1 LPVETGAVIA
11 YLEAKEKKEE
21 LPQLLQFYQKLL
33 RIQLKVE
40 QKLASRLMPSLS
52 QEVIDQ
58 RIASGISLIS
68 FDELALD
75 RALLSETFTEVINA
89 FAEYPDL
96 VGEIPRRLKE
106 PGVARDLLTKG
117 IFKAWFLGAELESVL
132 GEGRNQELLG
142 AIIHATLK
150 PFLISHAKNLRH
162 FIGQERWRR
171 GYCPVCGGSPDLA
184 YLDKE
189 RGARWLVCSRCDTEW
204 VFQRLDCPFCRN
216 QDQNTLAYFTDDAGL
231 YRLYVCE
238 KCKRYLKAIDL
249 RQAKEELLLPV
260 ERLYTLDLD
269 RQARE
274 QGYQE
279 K

>member
-132 GEGRNQELLG
+132 GEGRNQELPDI
-142 AIIHATLK
+142 AQFSK
-150 PFLISHAKNLRH
+150 DSPFRVLLSHQCLISDRNLLQCCA
-162 FIGQERWRR
+162 G
-171 GYCPVCGGSPDLA
+171 GYYFLFFA
-184 YLDKE
+184 L
-189 RGARWLVCSRCDTEW
+189 SR
-204 VFQRLDCPFCRN
+204 
-216 QDQNTLAYFTDDAGL
+216 
-231 YRLYVCE
+231 
-238 KCKRYLKAIDL
+238 
-249 RQAKEELLLPV
+249 LLW
-260 ERLYTLDLD
+260 T
-269 RQARE
+269 A
-274 QGYQE
+274 
-279 K
+279 